1 MAKDKK
7 KVPQVEFTDAER
19 KEAGIDP
26 KPAPRP
32 TVREEK
38 KIDLKCELTREE
50 LLEAGAKMAD
60 AAQRIAELESALA
73 SYKAQNKSEMEVEK
87 AQTERLSDKIRR
99 KYEYRPI
106 KCLVEKDYQ
115 AGRVTVFRTDTGDV
129 IEARPM
135 TDDELSRLPM

>member
-1 MAKDKK
+1 MPSKK
-7 KVPQVEFTDAER
+7 KDETP
-19 KEAGIDP
+19 P
-26 KPAPRP
+26 PRP

-73 SYKAQNKSEMEVEK
+73 SYKAQNKSAMEIEK
-87 AQTERLSDKIRR
+87 ATTESLSDKIRR

-106 KCLVEKDYQ
+106 KCMIVKDYQ
-115 AGRVTVFRTDTGDV
+115 LGRVTVTRPDTLEV
-129 IEARPM
+129 IEDRPM